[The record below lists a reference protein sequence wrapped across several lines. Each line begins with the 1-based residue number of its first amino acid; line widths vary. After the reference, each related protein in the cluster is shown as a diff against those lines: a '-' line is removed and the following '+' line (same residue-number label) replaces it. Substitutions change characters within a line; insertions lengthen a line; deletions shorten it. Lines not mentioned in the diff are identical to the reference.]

1 MDPISNMLTSIRNAL
16 AVGHLKVCF
25 PFSKL
30 KYELGEILK
39 RNGFVEEVKKKGR
52 LKKFIEITLK
62 YENKIPAI
70 SELKRIS
77 KPGQRI
83 YLPYRE
89 IKRIRDGYGLA
100 IISTS
105 KGLMTDKEARRQKL
119 GGEVICEIW

>member
-1 MDPISNMLTSIRNAL
+1 MHIPVLLQETINYLDPKENENFIDATLGQA
-16 AVGHLKVCF
+16 GH
-25 PFSKL
+25 SQ
-30 KYELGEILK
+30 EILK

-105 KGLMTDKEARRQKL
+105 KG
-119 GGEVICEIW
+119 